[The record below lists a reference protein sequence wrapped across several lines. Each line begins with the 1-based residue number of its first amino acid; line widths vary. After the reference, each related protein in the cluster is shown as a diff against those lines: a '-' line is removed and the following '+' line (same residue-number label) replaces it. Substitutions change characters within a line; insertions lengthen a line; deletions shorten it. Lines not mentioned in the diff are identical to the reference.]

1 MARSKKTAG
10 PGHNSGEP
18 LTEDE
23 IAALEALFS
32 QKIRA
37 AEKEFLAAKAIADGK
52 RQVINDN
59 FALVKAE
66 LRISRKDFE
75 AFMAKQDLSE
85 AEFAAEF
92 AKEMARYHRH
102 GMPVGT
108 QQDMFVGDTVDD
120 QVVARADGKR
130 AGLRGA
136 DPTPPTYISGVLVQ
150 DWMEGYH
157 AGQSELCMRLDKG
170 GALLAARKAAADA
183 AKNAGKLQAGE
194 DPDEE
199 EEDPEEEI
207 DDAAKALKK
216 SGWMEPT
223 AEEAELEEVMA

>member
-1 MARSKKTAG
+1 MARAKKNPG
-10 PGHNSGEP
+10 PGHNSEP

-23 IAALEALFS
+23 IASLEALFS

-37 AEKEFLAAKAIADGK
+37 KLHAFAEAKAVADAA
-52 RQVINDN
+52 RQEVNDE
-59 FALVKAE
+59 FALVKGE

-85 AEFAAEF
+85 AEFAHEF
-92 AKEMARYHRH
+92 EKEMARYRRH
-102 GMPVGT
+102 GMPVGA

-136 DPTPPTYISGVLVQ
+136 DPKPPTYISGVLVQ

-170 GALLAARKAAADA
+170 GALLAARQAAAKAATD
-183 AKNAGKLQAGE
+183 AGKLQAGE
-194 DPDEE
+194 YPDEE
-199 EEDPEEEI
+199 EVDEEEEI
-207 DDAAKALKK
+207 DHSAKALKK
-216 SGWMEPT
+216 SGWMEP
-223 AEEAELEEVMA
+223 AEDEAEFAEAAA

>member
-1 MARSKKTAG
+1 MARAKKNPG

-37 AEKEFLAAKAIADGK
+37 AEKEFLEAKAVADGK

-66 LRISRKDFE
+66 LRTSRKDFE

-92 AKEMARYHRH
+92 EKEMARYRRH
-102 GMPVGT
+102 GMPVGA
-108 QQDMFVGDTVDD
+108 QQDMFAADTVDD
-120 QVVARADGKR
+120 QVIARADGKR

-136 DPTPPTYISGVLVQ
+136 DPTPPTYISGVMVQ

-170 GALLAARKAAADA
+170 GALLAARQAAAKAAQ
-183 AKNAGKLQAGE
+183 NAGKLQAGE

-199 EEDPEEEI
+199 EADPDEEI

-216 SGWMEPT
+216 AGWAEPT
-223 AEEAELEEVMA
+223 PEEKSFETADA